1 MFSGVGFQPGTELS
15 TYLNEA
21 SLKYGVL
28 YFKLL
33 EPMRTTFCSRVSDCG
48 QPLFSVVLTRRF
60 SVLEHAL
67 KFEKMQASKLLSN
80 SQQVSLDN
88 PEKVI
93 GRELLEQKVVHVSRL
108 LDVRVD
114 GRATL

>member
-1 MFSGVGFQPGTELS
+1 MLSGVGVQPGIELS
-15 TYLNEA
+15 TYLNDA
-21 SLKYGVL
+21 SLKYGAL
-28 YFKLL
+28 HFKLL
-33 EPMRTTFCSRVSDCG
+33 EPIRTTFCSRVSDCG
-48 QPLFSVVLTRRF
+48 KTLFSVVLTRMF
-60 SVLEHAL
+60 LGLGHAL
-67 KFEKMQASKLLSN
+67 KFEKTQASKLLSN